1 MLHLTQNFLLCT
13 NVRASSIVKVSIR
26 EPSSNDLDLDM
37 YYQARDLE
45 WPPIGF
51 SYRSLF
57 IKKLLA
63 VKIHIYS
70 SALYAD
76 NFRERERERGIKMN
90 SRNKT
95 FHAKWLS
102 SHFPCQ
108 EVHAKWLGEMGWNS
122 LRMESCA
129 PFNRGEIRLNSL
141 CVESNVWQGG
151 EVEWNSLRVESRH
164 SARSEMRWK
173 DGGNSLR
180 VRSQTSFSSKGPPNC
195 HGFVTSICS
204 AHSYDN
210 RKCN

>member
-76 NFRERERERGIKMN
+76 NFREREREVSSGRIQGIKLSTQN
-90 SRNKT
+90 DFHPTSLAKRYTRNGLARWGGT
-95 FHAKWLS
+95 RF
-102 SHFPCQ
+102 
-108 EVHAKWLGEMGWNS
+108 
-122 LRMESCA
+122 
-129 PFNRGEIRLNSL
+129 
-141 CVESNVWQGG
+141 VWK
-151 EVEWNSLRVESRH
+151 V
-164 SARSEMRWK
+164 
-173 DGGNSLR
+173 
-180 VRSQTSFSSKGPPNC
+180 VRPLIEG
-195 HGFVTSICS
+195 
-204 AHSYDN
+204 
-210 RKCN
+210 R